1 MTEVNKV
8 TWAQVGRV
16 TEPGRYML
24 RFGWVTVTA
33 DDLWV
38 WENYPSAAFTLVR
51 TAIIQDGDAEEFR
64 LGSFELRTGS
74 NYSESEK

>member
-1 MTEVNKV
+1 MAEINKV
-8 TWAQVGRV
+8 TRAQVGLV
-16 TEPGRYML
+16 TKPGRYLL
-24 RFGWVTVTA
+24 RFGWLTVTA

-51 TAIIQDGDAEEFR
+51 MSAIPDEVDEFR
-64 LGSFELRTGS
+64 LGLFELRTRS